1 MTEEKELK
9 GRERSIANL
18 TAPRF
23 KPGQSGNPS
32 GRPKNVLSKALRKK
46 LDELES
52 DAPDARSNADRIAD
66 KLVSLALD
74 GNLEAIKVVLDRMEG
89 RPRQTVSL
97 TLDQR
102 EEYERMVDNLIE
114 SEAMEGRELSREQ
127 AIAALASV
135 KPEIEDLLS

>member
-1 MTEEKELK
+1 MMTEEREVT

-18 TAPRF
+18 
-23 KPGQSGNPS
+23 KPFPKGVSGNPS

-52 DAPDARSNADRIAD
+52 DAPDARTKAEVLAD
-66 KLVSLALD
+66 KLYELALS
-74 GNLEAIKVVLDRMEG
+74 GNVEAMKMCFDRMEG
-89 RPRQTVSL
+89 RPRQSVSL

-102 EEYERMVDNLIE
+102 EECERMVENLIE
-114 SEAMEGRELSREQ
+114 SEAAEGRELSRGQ
-127 AIAALASV
+127 AITILSLF